1 MTEPSQI
8 DKRRNKKF
16 IINNSEIIK
25 QYALKNRKNLG
36 KGIIIIN
43 LLLVDNDRLT
53 EKDINYKPILADKEQ
68 QFSLQQPISYIP
80 LDNFWFKIVRLKIK
94 KKYEIDIKQDYD
106 LEIKFLIIFVKDV
119 SLENFSIY
127 SVKLT

>member
-16 IINNSEIIK
+16 IINNSKIIK
-25 QYALKNRKNLG
+25 QYALKNRQNLG
-36 KGIIIIN
+36 RGIIIIN
-43 LLLVDNDRLT
+43 LLLVETDRLT

-68 QFSLQQPISYIP
+68 QFSLQQPICYIP

-94 KKYEIDIKQDYD
+94 KKYEIDIKHDYD
-106 LEIKFLIIFVKDV
+106 LEVKFLIIFVKDT